1 MNPVL
6 DKDANARTDTYRLGF
21 DYGRGYLIVQVTGWL
36 ETVEQLIEMF
46 AAVAVEIRASGSEK
60 VMVVDHTRGVVPTE
74 PDMRRLMRAV
84 AGLGFERVRLAYV
97 DARGTAIA
105 RMEVGEI
112 LAREHGYLCRVF
124 DSERVARIWLDYG
137 EQK

>member
-1 MNPVL
+1 
-6 DKDANARTDTYRLGF
+6 
-21 DYGRGYLIVQVTGWL
+21 VQVTGWL

-46 AAVAVEIRASGSEK
+46 VAVAAEVRRCGAEK

-74 PDMRRLMRAV
+74 PHMRKLVQAV

-124 DSERVARIWLDYG
+124 DSERAGRIWLDYG